1 MKPQQLIRT
10 DIACNGSMVIPDS
23 GALEVGDYP
32 TGDTHNV
39 RRCSTKV
46 VVPRSSSSPHLVVL
60 QQVRINKHTQLS
72 CVTKGGHAII
82 GLSNPLVEGEVLN
95 C

>member
-23 GALEVGDYP
+23 GALQVGDQA
-32 TGDTHNV
+32 TANAHNV

-46 VVPRSSSSPHLVVL
+46 VVPCSRSSPDLVVL
-60 QQVRINKHTQLS
+60 QQVRINEHTQLG
-72 CVTKGGHAII
+72 CMTKGRHAPIDL
-82 GLSNPLVEGEVLN
+82 GNPLVEGEVLN